1 MPSSVV
7 WTVSTL
13 AGLGPNSGSPN
24 EKFRSI
30 AVVSLKLP
38 LHRLQLMNLHTSR
51 PTEWRRSRCKSG
63 LFNLGNHAEAYL
75 AKNEDFAKAFQSR
88 SVGRRASE
96 FGTFETSCD
105 VRSAAR
111 RYPSWSVRPTTTDR
125 RAICPRQYVCLCWI
139 TLEPLRKARVTHPK
153 TLRLAIRDDR
163 RGASHRCG

>member
-13 AGLGPNSGSPN
+13 AGLGTNSESPN

-63 LFNLGNHAEAYL
+63 LLNLGNHAEAYL
-75 AKNEDFAKAFQSR
+75 AKNEGFAKAFRSR
-88 SVGRRASE
+88 SVGRRTSE
-96 FGTFETSCD
+96 FG
-105 VRSAAR
+105 
-111 RYPSWSVRPTTTDR
+111 PSRHIAPPQDLGRERGIDSVT
-125 RAICPRQYVCLCWI
+125 
-139 TLEPLRKARVTHPK
+139 
-153 TLRLAIRDDR
+153 
-163 RGASHRCG
+163 